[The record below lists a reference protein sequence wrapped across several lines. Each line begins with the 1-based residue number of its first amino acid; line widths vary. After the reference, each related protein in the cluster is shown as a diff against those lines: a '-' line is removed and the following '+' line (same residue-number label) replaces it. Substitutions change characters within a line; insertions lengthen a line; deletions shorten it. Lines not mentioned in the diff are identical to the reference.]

1 MAIYHLSMKPIS
13 RKQGRSSVA
22 AAAYRSGTVLVNA
35 RDGLI
40 HDYRRKAGVEHS
52 EIVLPDGVQAEWAKD
67 REWLWNAA
75 EVAETRKDARVAREV
90 EVALPH
96 ELDAAERLE
105 LTRAFARDLANRYGV
120 AVDFSIHAPHDD
132 SDVRNHHAH
141 IMMTTRKVESAG
153 LTDKTLLERENKWL
167 LANDLP
173 TSQMQMKD
181 IRQAWEVHSN
191 SALARAGHDIR
202 IDHRS
207 HRDRGLEI
215 EPTQHVGVQAT
226 QLARRGVE
234 VARTALPAGAAR
246 KNAELI
252 RSDPAQ
258 VLALITNEKSVFDR
272 QDIARVLHRYIPDS
286 VEEFQSAFASVMAS
300 PALVELKADTGRDL
314 AKYSTREMIGIEGD
328 TADAAARLHAGSGY
342 GVAEQHVRDAI
353 ARQDAA
359 LRRSTETDTAAKLE
373 RGEITADER
382 ERRVAA
388 ARLSD
393 EQRAAIEHVT
403 GREGIAAVVGFAGAG
418 KSTMLAAAREAWQA
432 QGFRVHGAA
441 LAGKAAEGLEE
452 SSGIES
458 RTLASWELRWQQQTD
473 QLGPGDIL
481 VVDEAGMIGSRQLA
495 RFVAEAEAGGAKIV
509 LVGDHEQLQ
518 AINAGAPFR
527 ALVEQIGA
535 AELSEVRRQKVD
547 WQRQASVAFA
557 KHQTADALD
566 AYEQHG
572 AIHYAAG
579 NDEARASIVRDYLA
593 DRADR
598 PNDTRV
604 AMAHRRDD
612 VRALN
617 EAIRKDLQ
625 DAGQL
630 AAGPWAGERSFQ
642 TNDGSRM
649 FSAGDRVVFLENSSG
664 LGVKNGMLGTVTAL
678 DEGQLIVAVDGKSK
692 PVQVAMAEYKAIDHG
707 YATTIH
713 KNQGATVDRSFVLA
727 SRSMDRHLTYVALTR
742 HRESA
747 QLYAGREDFTDRRA
761 GRLVDHGAA
770 PYEHDPRNR
779 RSYYATLE
787 TETGERRT
795 VWGLDL
801 ERALKSAESRIG
813 DRLALERT
821 GGQAVTVDGAPA
833 ERNSWRVAGIDELAR
848 RQLYDRLGRD
858 GSKESTLDYT
868 RDFAQRRNLA
878 AAEPAQAVVSRP
890 TPSQERP
897 MAEVRDTRTR
907 RQARPADRSDGP
919 SPQERRQ
926 LAPSARDREIAE
938 AERRISEAAARRAAA
953 EQQMQAIAAERDAL
967 DKKLSGYLRID
978 ESDRVERDLARANL
992 RLAGATDEFK
1002 ATDQAHAQ
1010 AVQARAAL
1018 DPPAA
1023 KAAAPT
1029 TAAEKAPAKKPTAME
1044 LAAAK
1049 RMMEM
1054 TRQQSAKPSPTVSP
1068 NRSRDRDKDPGLKR

>member
-40 HDYRRKAGVEHS
+40 HDYRRKFGVEHS

-75 EVAETRKDARVAREV
+75 EVAETRKDGRVAREV

-96 ELDAAERLE
+96 ELEPEERLA
-105 LTRAFARDLANRYGV
+105 LTAAFARDLANRYGV
-120 AVDFSIHAPHDD
+120 AVDFSIHSPHDEG
-132 SDVRNHHAH
+132 DVRNHHAH
-141 IMMTTRKVESAG
+141 MMMTTRKVENAG
-153 LTDKTLLERENKWL
+153 LTVKTLLERENKWL
-167 LANDLP
+167 LANELP

-181 IRQAWEVHSN
+181 IRQAWELHAN
-191 SALARAGHDIR
+191 DALARAGHDVR

-215 EPTQHVGVQAT
+215 EPTQHVGVHAT

-234 VARTALPAGAAR
+234 VVRTSLPVGAAR

-272 QDIARVLHRYIPDS
+272 HDIARVLHRCIPDS
-286 VEEFQSAFASVMAS
+286 VEEFQSAFASVIAS

-314 AKYSTREMIGIEGD
+314 ARYSTREMIGIEGD
-328 TADAAARLHAGSGY
+328 TADAAARLHALQTY
-342 GVAEQHVRDAI
+342 GVAAQHVKDAI
-353 ARQDAA
+353 DRQDAA
-359 LRRSTETDTAAKLE
+359 LRRSVETDTAAKLA
-373 RGEITADER
+373 RGEISEAER
-382 ERRVAA
+382 DRRVSD

-393 EQRAAIEHVT
+393 EQRVAIEHVT
-403 GREGIAAVVGFAGAG
+403 GREAIAAVVGFAGAG

-458 RTLASWELRWQQQTD
+458 RTLASWELRWQQQRD

-547 WQRQASVAFA
+547 WQRHASVAFA
-557 KHQTADALD
+557 THKTAEALQV
-566 AYEQHG
+566 YEANG
-572 AIHYAAG
+572 AIHYTAG
-579 NDEARASIVRDYLA
+579 HDDARAAVVRDYLA
-593 DRADR
+593 DREAR

-612 VRALN
+612 VRAIN
-617 EAIRKDLQ
+617 DDIRSTLQ
-625 DAGQL
+625 AAGQL
-630 AAGPWAGERSFQ
+630 AASPAAGERTFQ
-642 TNDGSRM
+642 TNDGSRK
-649 FSAGDRVVFLENSSG
+649 FSAGDRVVFLENSSA

-678 DEGQLIVAVDGKSK
+678 DDGQLLVAVDGKSK
-692 PVQVAMAEYKAIDHG
+692 PVQVAIAEYKAIDHG
-707 YATTIH
+707 YATTVH
-713 KNQGATVDRSFVLA
+713 KNQGATVDRAFVLA
-727 SRSMDRHLTYVALTR
+727 SRSMDRHLTYVAMTR
-742 HRESA
+742 HRESVR
-747 QLYAGREDFTDRRA
+747 LYAGREDFTDRRA
-761 GRLVDHGAA
+761 GRLVDQGAA
-770 PYEHDPRNR
+770 PYEHDPGNR
-779 RSYYATLE
+779 RSYYVTLE

-801 ERALKSAESRIG
+801 ERALTTAGSKVG
-813 DRLALERT
+813 DRIALERT
-821 GGQAVTVDGAPA
+821 GSQAVVVDGREA
-833 ERNSWRVAGIDELAR
+833 ERNRWRVAGVDELAR
-848 RQLYDRLGRD
+848 RQLIERLSRD

-868 RDFAQRRNLA
+868 RGFAQRRGLDAPGA
-878 AAEPAQAVVSRP
+878 AAAP
-890 TPSQERP
+890 
-897 MAEVRDTRTR
+897 
-907 RQARPADRSDGP
+907 ARPAAQDKPAAAGRSKSADPGKY
-919 SPQERRQ
+919 
-926 LAPSARDREIAE
+926 SARDI
-938 AERRISEAAARRAAA
+938 
-953 EQQMQAIAAERDAL
+953 
-967 DKKLSGYLRID
+967 
-978 ESDRVERDLARANL
+978 ARAK
-992 RLAGATDEFK
+992 RLTDAFRAGRD
-1002 ATDQAHAQ
+1002 
-1010 AVQARAAL
+1010 
-1018 DPPAA
+1018 DPNSSGPG
-1023 KAAAPT
+1023 T
-1029 TAAEKAPAKKPTAME
+1029 SG
-1044 LAAAK
+1044 
-1049 RMMEM
+1049 R
-1054 TRQQSAKPSPTVSP
+1054 
-1068 NRSRDRDKDPGLKR
+1068 NRDKGRDR